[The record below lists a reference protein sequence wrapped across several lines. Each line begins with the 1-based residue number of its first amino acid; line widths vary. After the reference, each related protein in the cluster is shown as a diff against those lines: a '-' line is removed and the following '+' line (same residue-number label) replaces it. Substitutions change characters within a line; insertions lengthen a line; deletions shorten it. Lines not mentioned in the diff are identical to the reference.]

1 MSDDE
6 VLRHWSTVAGAW
18 ESYRDRL
25 FTDVRSVSDWL
36 LDAVDPQPGQ
46 TVLELAAGPG
56 ETGFLAA
63 ARLGPAGRLIS
74 SDLVPGMVEAAR
86 RGADERGLDNVECRV
101 LDAQRIDLPDSSVD
115 GVFSRFGLMLVP
127 DQHRAIAEMRRVLRP
142 GGRCAYATWGLPQHN
157 PWIFNLVAALLQ
169 NGVAPPGDPFAP
181 GGMFSLA
188 TVESNQ
194 ALAAAGGFTD
204 VIVDELTG
212 TMRFDDH
219 DDYWT
224 HITAVAGPVAE
235 LVDSLEPDRVD
246 AVRSTLGPSIEPFER
261 EGALE
266 IPWTATVTR
275 MG

>member
-46 TVLELAAGPG
+46 TVLELA
-56 ETGFLAA
+56 
-63 ARLGPAGRLIS
+63 
-74 SDLVPGMVEAAR
+74 
-86 RGADERGLDNVECRV
+86 
-101 LDAQRIDLPDSSVD
+101 
-115 GVFSRFGLMLVP
+115 
-127 DQHRAIAEMRRVLRP
+127 
-142 GGRCAYATWGLPQHN
+142 
-157 PWIFNLVAALLQ
+157 
-169 NGVAPPGDPFAP
+169 
-181 GGMFSLA
+181 

-204 VIVDELTG
+204 AIVDELTG
-212 TMRFDDH
+212 TMRFDDL